1 MLKLV
6 YKHVSEAC
14 GAILGGSTPLGGT
27 KFMSPKLQSLESELK
42 KYQEKLKHMT
52 TEYSDTRE
60 GSAYGC
66 EYYEIQCRVLQS
78 MVIEIQQEILKTKKA
93 EKLL

>member
-1 MLKLV
+1 
-6 YKHVSEAC
+6 
-14 GAILGGSTPLGGT
+14 
-27 KFMSPKLQSLESELK
+27 MSSKLQKLQEDLK
-42 KYQEKLKHMT
+42 DYQDKLKHMCSEFAAT
-52 TEYSDTRE
+52 KE

-78 MVIEIQQEILKTKKA
+78 MIQDVQAEILKTKKE

>member
-1 MLKLV
+1 
-6 YKHVSEAC
+6 
-14 GAILGGSTPLGGT
+14 
-27 KFMSPKLQSLESELK
+27 MSPKLQSLESELK
-42 KYQEKLKHMT
+42 KYQEKFKHMSSEFAAT
-52 TEYSDTRE
+52 KE

-78 MVIEIQQEILKTKKA
+78 MIIEIQQEILKTKKE

>member
-1 MLKLV
+1 MEV
-6 YKHVSEAC
+6 Q
-14 GAILGGSTPLGGT
+14 ILSTALL
-27 KFMSPKLQSLESELK
+27 MSQKTDQLTAELI
-42 KYQEKLKHMT
+42 KYQEKLRHMT
-52 TEYSDTRE
+52 SEFAATKE

-78 MVIEIQQEILKTKKA
+78 IIQDIEKEIVKTKKE

>member
-1 MLKLV
+1 MN
-6 YKHVSEAC
+6 S
-14 GAILGGSTPLGGT
+14 
-27 KFMSPKLQSLESELK
+27 KLQLLEEELNK
-42 KYQEKLKHMT
+42 NQERLKHMS
-52 TEYSDTRE
+52 TEYAQTRE

-78 MVIEIQQEILKTKKA
+78 MVEGIQKEILKIKKE